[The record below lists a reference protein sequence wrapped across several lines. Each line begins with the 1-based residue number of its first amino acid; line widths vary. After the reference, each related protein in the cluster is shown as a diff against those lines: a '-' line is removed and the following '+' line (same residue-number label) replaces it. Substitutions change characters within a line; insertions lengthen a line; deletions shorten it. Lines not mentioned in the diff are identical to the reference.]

1 MSDGGILIPDSTA
14 KKILVVAEESDCRFF
29 LCNLLRSV
37 GLESVAASNMTEGL
51 QMAAAKQP
59 ILIILDVMMS
69 NKKGIKMYHHL
80 KHDVRLRKIPVIML
94 SAIDR
99 ETFYFY
105 KKSHSL
111 QHDITIPAPEA
122 YLEKPVEAEEF
133 IRIVRALIAPE
144 KTNKIVLFTDRTE
157 AT

>member
-1 MSDGGILIPDSTA
+1 M
-14 KKILVVAEESDCRFF
+14 VAEESDCRFF
-29 LCNLLRSV
+29 LSNLLRSV
-37 GLESVAASNMTEGL
+37 GLESLAASNMTEGL
-51 QMAAAKQP
+51 KMAAAKQP

-80 KHDVRLRKIPVIML
+80 KHDARLRHIPVIML

-105 KKSHSL
+105 KKSQSV
-111 QHDITIPAPEA
+111 QHDISIPAPEA
-122 YLEKPVEAEEF
+122 YLEKPIEAEEL
-133 IRIVRALIAPE
+133 IRIVRTLIASGE
-144 KTNKIVLFTDRTE
+144 AKKKVLFTDRTE